1 MNLIRTLRQRGQS
14 AAVKREFWKRV
25 AIRNGWALPP
35 EPLPARGS
43 RLVSFATGLGL
54 AAVYARCGVVVFL
67 CVLVA
72 VAATSNIRS
81 AS

>member
-1 MNLIRTLRQRGQS
+1 MNLIRHLRQRGQS

-25 AIRNGWALPP
+25 AVRNGWALPP

-54 AAVYARCGVVVFL
+54 AAVFAIDVVVG
-67 CVLVA
+67 CVVLVA
-72 VAATSNIRS
+72 VAATSNWRH